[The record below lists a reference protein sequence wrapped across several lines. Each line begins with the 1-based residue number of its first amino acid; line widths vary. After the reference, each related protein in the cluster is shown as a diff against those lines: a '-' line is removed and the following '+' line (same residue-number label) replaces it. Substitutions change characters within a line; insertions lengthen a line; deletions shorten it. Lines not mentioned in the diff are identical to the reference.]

1 MLLGRPRT
9 ATPKL
14 CETSIGEEGGVVY
27 GGGVLDERTNR
38 SKHSYGMSPGDDVAH
53 HPLLLFCQC
62 CAIIMHRLFFLVDD
76 DDVYICCKIFL
87 NNSAFYLVLFI

>member
-38 SKHSYGMSPGDDVAH
+38 SKHSYVMSPGGECSHVILFNVFFSANAV
-53 HPLLLFCQC
+53 PLLC
-62 CAIIMHRLFFLVDD
+62 I
-76 DDVYICCKIFL
+76 VYSFWCGAMMTMRIF
-87 NNSAFYLVLFI
+87 SVKYS